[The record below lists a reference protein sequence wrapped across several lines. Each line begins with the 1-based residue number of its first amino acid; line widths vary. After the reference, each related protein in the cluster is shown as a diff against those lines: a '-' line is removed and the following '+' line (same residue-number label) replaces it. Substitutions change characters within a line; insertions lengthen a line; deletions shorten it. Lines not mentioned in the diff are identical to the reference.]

1 MSWSQGFINA
11 LRKNSTVFKYELR
24 FHDNPK
30 GPGGSLSIFGGYGPS
45 MSSPDDLMIARDGPR
60 ISGTSITPQTW
71 NVSFG
76 GFSVP
81 IVGDVRKYFPTI
93 MRGAFA
99 ALYVEVDGFKE
110 RVAFGQLRT
119 ISGSFGIYQFGFVDL
134 VNALAITADATI
146 DPSFA
151 LERFRWFYRTGNT
164 TTLSTHYT
172 GGTSTIR
179 LTDASNCEKEFGQ
192 DGWIKIESSANPTC
206 YATWRSKSVNDLTAT
221 TETQNQDVI
230 YPGVNAIPSLS
241 TTGTT
246 TITPMALLQGKPWD
260 ILGKLLISRS
270 GTNTHAFDTYPESW
284 SAQGNLPEDIY
295 DYNDAKRAENY
306 VISNPAG
313 TSYQFW
319 IPIEAPWSSGFR
331 SFVDV
336 AAKTGQWPVW
346 RQDAVTWRG
355 ARVLNDPNIVFD
367 AEIHTSDIIEI
378 ASHDL
383 FDPQTPNVYSFMQ
396 IAYQERLAGTEY
408 KTFGNTF
415 ATSSNIIE
423 TLPTLPVLGLDN
435 KFTYRSADQVSAD
448 TNRQAMAFGDIDR
461 LLAWSTAP
469 IEKIVLRLPL
479 QYAKLCAGDFVKL
492 VTQAKFIHGYR
503 DQPGLKNIAK
513 SAMVTATSYN
523 FQDAVC
529 TVTLSSHGFMGD
541 QS

>member
-1 MSWSQGFINA
+1 M
-11 LRKNSTVFKYELR
+11 
-24 FHDNPK
+24 
-30 GPGGSLSIFGGYGPS
+30 
-45 MSSPDDLMIARDGPR
+45 
-60 ISGTSITPQTW
+60 
-71 NVSFG
+71 
-76 GFSVP
+76 
-81 IVGDVRKYFPTI
+81 
-93 MRGAFA
+93 
-99 ALYVEVDGFKE
+99 
-110 RVAFGQLRT
+110 
-119 ISGSFGIYQFGFVDL
+119 
-134 VNALAITADATI
+134 
-146 DPSFA
+146 
-151 LERFRWFYRTGNT
+151 
-164 TTLSTHYT
+164 
-172 GGTSTIR
+172 
-179 LTDASNCEKEFGQ
+179 
-192 DGWIKIESSANPTC
+192 
-206 YATWRSKSVNDLTAT
+206 
-221 TETQNQDVI
+221 
-230 YPGVNAIPSLS
+230 
-241 TTGTT
+241 
-246 TITPMALLQGKPWD
+246 
-260 ILGKLLISRS
+260 
-270 GTNTHAFDTYPESW
+270 
-284 SAQGNLPEDIY
+284 
-295 DYNDAKRAENY
+295 
-306 VISNPAG
+306 
-313 TSYQFW
+313 
-319 IPIEAPWSSGFR
+319 
-331 SFVDV
+331 

-355 ARVLNDPNIVFD
+355 ARVLNDPNIVYD